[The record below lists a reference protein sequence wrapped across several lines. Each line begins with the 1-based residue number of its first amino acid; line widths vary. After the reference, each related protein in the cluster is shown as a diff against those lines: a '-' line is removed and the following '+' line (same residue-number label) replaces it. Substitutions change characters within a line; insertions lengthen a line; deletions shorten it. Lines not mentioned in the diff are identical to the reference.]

1 MSNELM
7 QVEFNSL
14 SGITVKLDAK
24 TVRDTLT
31 RGNGKVSDQEVA
43 IFLRTCQA
51 KRLDPLENGEV
62 YLIKYDDRT
71 PANTVVGYFAYIR
84 RADHFPDYRGFKAG
98 VCIAFQEGNGYKR
111 DEKGNVVIQQREG
124 AAVYKQIGEVLL
136 GGWCKVFRERKNG
149 KIEETYVSVPLDEYS
164 TGKSNWGAKPATMI
178 RKVAVSQAFRNAFP
192 NEYEGLYTEDEM
204 VASGAIP
211 GGFKVDKETGE
222 CIPCIDIDENDL
234 TPVEDE
240 DPIVSKE
247 QRQSLFR
254 TAKTY
259 LGEEA
264 SAIIKELCLAEGY
277 ESTEK
282 LPVSVYDKILKNVM
296 DIIQERG
303 SVRNT
308 EGEE

>member
-1 MSNELM
+1 MDFVKKYLVRGRS
-7 QVEFNSL
+7 EF
-14 SGITVKLDAK
+14 
-24 TVRDTLT
+24 
-31 RGNGKVSDQEVA
+31 VSDQE
-43 IFLRTCQA
+43 ILLFMNTC
-51 KRLDPLENGEV
+51 KNNKVNPLVGSDI
-62 YLIKYDDRT
+62 YLIKYDKEN
-71 PANTVVGYFAYIR
+71 PANIVEGKSSFIK
-84 RADHFPDYRGFKAG
+84 RAKSNPNFL
-98 VCIAFQEGNGYKR
+98 YKK
-111 DEKGNVVIQQREG
+111 DGIVVIRNGRDIVQKEG
-124 AAVYKQIGEVLL
+124 CCLYPGEELL
-136 GGWCKVFRERKNG
+136 GGWCKVFYKKNG
-149 KIEETYVSVPLDEYS
+149 VELTEYKEVSLSEYNKGRS
-164 TGKSNWGAKPATMI
+164 TWKSMPATMI
-178 RKVAVSQAFRNAFP
+178 NKVAVCQCLRESFP
-192 NEYEGLYTEDEM
+192 EDYAGIYTEDEM

-303 SVRNT
+303 LVRNT